1 MKQKKLYLFK
11 GDRYVVV
18 LNNLLHSSGKYR
30 GTHVTTIH
38 AQAEKIACKS
48 GAAECLFIPGLTF
61 AFRSVLAHSAIMEV
75 RALGG
80 DDFGISPEGLQAVA
94 EAMAKVSADSEEH
107 HSDSD
112 IWNGVKEMLY
122 HTAAF
127 VDAAGT
133 DKDAVAAYC
142 FRSLL
147 KATSTYNDEQTPKLL
162 QHPKYADQLLIQ
174 CWVPAFGDSSQRSLR
189 WAYAL
194 ATELR
199 YARKYLRVLVWL
211 LSRAPGRTRE
221 STWAK
226 LSYNWLLQAETAM
239 LQKRQNGL
247 TAS

>member
-1 MKQKKLYLFK
+1 
-11 GDRYVVV
+11 
-18 LNNLLHSSGKYR
+18 
-30 GTHVTTIH
+30 
-38 AQAEKIACKS
+38 
-48 GAAECLFIPGLTF
+48 
-61 AFRSVLAHSAIMEV
+61 MEQG
-75 RALGG
+75 RLGQ

-94 EAMAKVSADSEEH
+94 EAMASVSADSEEH
-107 HSDSD
+107 HSD
-112 IWNGVKEMLY
+112 IWNGVKAMLH

-133 DKDAVAAYC
+133 EEDTVAVYR

-147 KATSTYNDEQTPKLL
+147 KAASTVNGECAPKLL

-174 CWVPAFGDSSQRSLR
+174 CWVPAFGDSWQRSLR
-189 WAYAL
+189 WAHGL

-199 YARKYLRVLVWL
+199 YARKYLGVLVWL

-221 STWAK
+221 ITWAK
-226 LSYNWLLQAETAM
+226 LSYNWLLQAEAAM

>member
-1 MKQKKLYLFK
+1 M
-11 GDRYVVV
+11 
-18 LNNLLHSSGKYR
+18 
-30 GTHVTTIH
+30 
-38 AQAEKIACKS
+38 
-48 GAAECLFIPGLTF
+48 FIPGLTF

-174 CWVPAFGDSSQRSLR
+174 CWVPAFGDSWQRSLR
-189 WAYAL
+189 WAHGL

-199 YARKYLRVLVWL
+199 YARKYLGVLLWL

-221 STWAK
+221 ITWAK

-239 LQKRQNGL
+239 LQKLQNGL

>member
-1 MKQKKLYLFK
+1 MNRECQQPCFTNKPI
-11 GDRYVVV
+11 
-18 LNNLLHSSGKYR
+18 SSSWFYP
-30 GTHVTTIH
+30 
-38 AQAEKIACKS
+38 QP
-48 GAAECLFIPGLTF
+48 FPGSL
-61 AFRSVLAHSAIMEV
+61 SNMEQG
-75 RALGG
+75 RLGH
-80 DDFGISPEGLQAVA
+80 DDFGISLEGLQAVA
-94 EAMAKVSADSEEH
+94 EAMANVSADSEEH
-107 HSDSD
+107 HSD

-133 DKDAVAAYC
+133 EEYAVAVYR

-147 KATSTYNDEQTPKLL
+147 KAASTCNDEGAPKLL

-174 CWVPAFGDSSQRSLR
+174 CWVPAFGDSWQRSLR

-199 YARKYLRVLVWL
+199 YARKYLGVLVWL

-221 STWAK
+221 CTWAK